1 MRTLFATV
9 SILEAVRSSYAPLV
23 AVEARLRLAA
33 RLEVVF
39 LEPRCGVCRV
49 CVAIRTSYALV
60 LYRCFG
66 ARRLIADMA
75 WRVYGRLVSRICT
88 LLCLFREIYY

>member
-1 MRTLFATV
+1 MLATV
-9 SILEAVRSSYAPLV
+9 SVLEVTRASYTPLL

-33 RLEVVF
+33 RLEVDS
-39 LEPRCGVCRV
+39 LKPRCGVCPV

-66 ARRLIADMA
+66 VRRLI
-75 WRVYGRLVSRICT
+75 
-88 LLCLFREIYY
+88 